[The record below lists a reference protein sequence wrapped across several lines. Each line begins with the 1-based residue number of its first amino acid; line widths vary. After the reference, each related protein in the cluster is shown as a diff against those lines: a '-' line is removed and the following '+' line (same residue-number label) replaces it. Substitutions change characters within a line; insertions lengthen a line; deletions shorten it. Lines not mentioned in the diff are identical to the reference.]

1 MIKFVHMDLD
11 TIGDIDEFLGP
22 FWRRGEIAGDR
33 ENGFDVILTEATI
46 VKASAMMG
54 VKIGLGGLEI
64 RVDSTTFERMELT

>member
-54 VKIGLGGLEI
+54 VKIGLGGLEF
-64 RVDSTTFERMELT
+64 RVGPTTFERMELT

>member
-54 VKIGLGGLEI
+54 VKISLGGLEI
-64 RVDSTTFERMELT
+64 RVDATTFERMELT

>member
-33 ENGFDVILTEATI
+33 ENGFDVVLTEATI

-64 RVDSTTFERMELT
+64 RVDATTFERMELT

>member
-1 MIKFVHMDLD
+1 MIKFVHMGLD

-54 VKIGLGGLEI
+54 VKISLGGLEI
-64 RVDSTTFERMELT
+64 RVDATTFERMELT

>member
-54 VKIGLGGLEI
+54 VKIGLDGLEI
-64 RVDSTTFERMELT
+64 RVDGTTFERMELT

>member
-22 FWRRGEIAGDR
+22 FWRRSEIAGDR
-33 ENGFDVILTEATI
+33 EKGFDVVLTEATI
-46 VKASAMMG
+46 VKASEMMG

-64 RVDSTTFERMELT
+64 IVDATTFERMELT

>member
-33 ENGFDVILTEATI
+33 ENGFDVVLTEATI
-46 VKASAMMG
+46 VKASEMMG

-64 RVDSTTFERMELT
+64 RVDATTFERMELT

>member
-64 RVDSTTFERMELT
+64 RVDATTFERMELT

>member
-54 VKIGLGGLEI
+54 VKISLGGLEI
-64 RVDSTTFERMELT
+64 RADPTTFERMELT